1 MKNIKSLKRQRSG
14 RFYKMKL
21 IIDARMVTENLHG
34 IGRYTY
40 ELICGLNKKE
50 DVIITLITNNIEESK
65 KIFACLDNIK
75 FIQMKSGF
83 LSPME
88 VIELPLVLNKHKD
101 CIFHSTSFSASPF
114 IRIESY
120 ITIHDLNHLALP
132 QYYSKI
138 KQYYYKFVVKP
149 FAKKCKKIFTVS
161 EFSKKEIIKWLN
173 CDENKVIV
181 TYNGIDEKF
190 KKTDDKTILK
200 NIQVK
205 YSLPEKFVLY
215 IGNLKEH
222 KNVETLIKSMNK
234 VYGNYKLIING
245 KANERIDKVIKEYML
260 KDRVQFIGYVD
271 EDDLPCIYSLASVFV
286 FPSLYEGFGL
296 PPLEAMACGCPTIVA
311 NTSSLPEVV
320 GDAAIK
326 VESLDY
332 DNIAYYINKLIEE
345 DGKVNQI
352 INSGDIN
359 VKRFRWDKM
368 VDETYVEIKK

>member
-1 MKNIKSLKRQRSG
+1 MQ
-14 RFYKMKL
+14 
-21 IIDARMVTENLHG
+21 
-34 IGRYTY
+34 
-40 ELICGLNKKE
+40 
-50 DVIITLITNNIEESK
+50 
-65 KIFACLDNIK
+65 KI
-75 FIQMKSGF
+75 
-83 LSPME
+83 
-88 VIELPLVLNKHKD
+88 
-101 CIFHSTSFSASPF
+101 
-114 IRIESY
+114 
-120 ITIHDLNHLALP
+120 
-132 QYYSKI
+132 
-138 KQYYYKFVVKP
+138 
-149 FAKKCKKIFTVS
+149 AKKYLQFLT
-161 EFSKKEIIKWLN
+161 FSKKEIIKWLN

-326 VESLDY
+326 VEPLDY
-332 DNIAYYINKLIEE
+332 DNIAYYINKLIQE

-352 INSGDIN
+352 INSGYIN